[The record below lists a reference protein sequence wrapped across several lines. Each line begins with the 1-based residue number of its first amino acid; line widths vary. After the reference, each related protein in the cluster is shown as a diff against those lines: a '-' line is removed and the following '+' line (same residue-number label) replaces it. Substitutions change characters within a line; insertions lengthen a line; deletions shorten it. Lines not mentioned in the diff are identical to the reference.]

1 LALAAESPAK
11 SEVGGRLG
19 AFFDPERSVFDREK
33 TETESDIEFD
43 FFDESPT
50 VESSQR
56 AEGEPRK
63 RRRLPTRPPAPPGG
77 PQLYRLGVLIAGAIV
92 LAVILILVVNSCRK
106 NQKVSAYESYVGS
119 VSTVA
124 AQSEDLGKQLNTQ
137 LTTPGIK
144 LEDLRSDV
152 EGLREQQ
159 EQILRR
165 AEELEPPG
173 PLLEQQEALVETM
186 QFRVNGLVGLAT
198 ALEQVA
204 QTSNADESGQLLASQ
219 AQRLVASDVVYAD
232 GFQSPTETVLE
243 EQGVSNVP
251 VPASKFVQNPEFGS
265 PTQWKQTVARL
276 TQSPQA
282 GGLHGNGIQAVR
294 VQPGGQ
300 QLSPTEDNTIES
312 SSELRFEVLVQNSG
326 DSQETR
332 VQVRLVIQQ
341 DPLIE
346 KQQVIDVINP
356 GETKTVTFRDF
367 GELSF
372 ATSTILKVS
381 IEPVQGETNTSNN
394 TAEYPVI
401 FVFS

>member
-1 LALAAESPAK
+1 
-11 SEVGGRLG
+11 
-19 AFFDPERSVFDREK
+19 VFDREK
-33 TETESDIEFD
+33 TESESDIEFD

-63 RRRLPTRPPAPPGG
+63 RRRLPTRPPKPPGG

-106 NQKVSAYESYVGS
+106 NQKVSAYESYVES
-119 VSTVA
+119 VSTIA

-137 LTTPGIK
+137 LTTPGIT
-144 LEDLRSDV
+144 LEALREDV
-152 EGLREQQ
+152 GGLRQQQ
-159 EQILRR
+159 EQLLRQ
-165 AEELEPPG
+165 AQDLGPPG
-173 PLLEQQEALVETM
+173 PLLEQQESLVEAM
-186 QFRVNGLVGLAT
+186 QFRVNGLDGLAT
-198 ALEQVA
+198 AFAQVA
-204 QTSNADESGQLLASQ
+204 QTSDPDESGQLLASQ

-251 VPASKFVQNPEFGS
+251 VPASRFVQNPEFGS

-332 VQVRLVIQQ
+332 VRVTLVIQQ

-346 KQQVIDVINP
+346 KQQFIDVINP

-372 ATSTILKVS
+372 STATVLKVTV
-381 IEPVQGETNTSNN
+381 EPVQGETNTGNN

-401 FVFS
+401 FVFP

>member
-1 LALAAESPAK
+1 M
-11 SEVGGRLG
+11 
-19 AFFDPERSVFDREK
+19 FDREK
-33 TETESDIEFD
+33 PETQSDIEFD

-56 AEGEPRK
+56 PEGGPRK
-63 RRRLPTRPPAPPGG
+63 RRRLPTRPPSPPGG

-92 LAVILILVVNSCRK
+92 LAVILILVVNSCRN
-106 NQKVSAYESYVGS
+106 NQKVSAYENYVES
-119 VSTVA
+119 VSTIA

-137 LTTPGIK
+137 LTTPGIT
-144 LEDLRSDV
+144 LEALREDV

-165 AEELEPPG
+165 SQELEPPG
-173 PLLEQQEALVETM
+173 PLLEQQASLVETM
-186 QFRVNGLVGLAT
+186 QFRVNGLAGLAT

-204 QTSNADESGQLLASQ
+204 QTSNADESGLLLASQ

-251 VPASKFVQNPEFGS
+251 VPASLFVQNPEFGS

-276 TQSPQA
+276 TQAPEA
-282 GGLHGNGIQAVR
+282 GGLHGNGIQGVV
-294 VQPGGQ
+294 VQPGDQ
-300 QLSPTEDNTIES
+300 QLSPTEDNSIAS
-312 SSELRFEVLVQNSG
+312 SSDLRIQVLVQNSG
-326 DSQETR
+326 DSQET
-332 VQVRLVIQQ
+332 QVEVTLTILQ
-341 DPLIE
+341 DPQIE
-346 KQQVIDVINP
+346 KGQVIDIINP

-367 GELSF
+367 GELGF
-372 ATSTILKVS
+372 ATSTVLQVNV
-381 IEPVQGETNTSNN
+381 EPVQGETNKGNN

-401 FVFS
+401 FTLD

>member
-1 LALAAESPAK
+1 
-11 SEVGGRLG
+11 
-19 AFFDPERSVFDREK
+19 VFDREK
-33 TETESDIEFD
+33 TESESDIEFD

-63 RRRLPTRPPAPPGG
+63 RRRLPTRPPKPPGG

-106 NQKVSAYESYVGS
+106 NQKVSAYESYVES
-119 VSTVA
+119 VSTIA

-137 LTTPGIK
+137 LTTPGIT
-144 LEDLRSDV
+144 LEALREDV
-152 EGLREQQ
+152 GGLRQQQ
-159 EQILRR
+159 EQLLQQ
-165 AEELEPPG
+165 AQDLGPPG

-186 QFRVNGLVGLAT
+186 QFRVNGLDGLAT

-204 QTSNADESGQLLASQ
+204 QTSNADEAGQLLASQ

-251 VPASKFVQNPEFGS
+251 VPASRFVQNPEFGS

-332 VQVRLVIQQ
+332 VRVTLVIQQ

-346 KQQVIDVINP
+346 KQQFIDVINP

-372 ATSTILKVS
+372 STATVLKVTV
-381 IEPVQGETNTSNN
+381 EPVQGETNTGNN

-401 FVFS
+401 FVFP

>member
-1 LALAAESPAK
+1 
-11 SEVGGRLG
+11 
-19 AFFDPERSVFDREK
+19 VFDREK

-63 RRRLPTRPPAPPGG
+63 RRRMPTRPPSPPGG

-106 NQKVSAYESYVGS
+106 NQKVSAYESYVES
-119 VSTVA
+119 VSTIA

-137 LTTPGIK
+137 LTTPGIT
-144 LEDLRSDV
+144 LEALREDV
-152 EGLREQQ
+152 EGLRQQQ
-159 EQILRR
+159 EQLLQQ
-165 AEELEPPG
+165 AQDLGPPG
-173 PLLEQQEALVETM
+173 PLIEQQEALVETM
-186 QFRVNGLVGLAT
+186 QFRVNGLDGLAT
-198 ALEQVA
+198 ALQQVA

-251 VPASKFVQNPEFGS
+251 VPASRFVQNPEFGS
-265 PTQWKQTVARL
+265 PTQWEQTVARL
-276 TQSPQA
+276 TQSPQS

-332 VQVRLVIQQ
+332 VEVKLVIQQ

-372 ATSTILKVS
+372 STATILKVT
-381 IEPVQGETNTSNN
+381 IEPVQGETNTGNN

-401 FVFS
+401 FVFP

>member
-1 LALAAESPAK
+1 
-11 SEVGGRLG
+11 
-19 AFFDPERSVFDREK
+19 VFDREK
-33 TETESDIEFD
+33 TETQSDIEFD

-50 VESSQR
+50 VEQSQR
-56 AEGEPRK
+56 GEGGPRR
-63 RRRLPTRPPAPPGG
+63 RRRLPTRPPTPPGG

-92 LAVILILVVNSCRK
+92 LAVILILVVNSCRN
-106 NQKVSAYESYVGS
+106 NQKVSAYENYVES
-119 VSTVA
+119 VSTIA

-137 LTTPGIK
+137 LTTPGIR
-144 LEDLRSDV
+144 LEALRGDV

-165 AEELEPPG
+165 AQELEPPG

-186 QFRVNGLVGLAT
+186 QFRVNGLDGLAT

-204 QTSNADESGQLLASQ
+204 QTSDADESGQLLASQ

-251 VPASKFVQNPEFGS
+251 VPASRFVQNPEFGS
-265 PTQWKQTVARL
+265 PTLWKQTVARL

-294 VQPGGQ
+294 VQPGAQ
-300 QLSPTEDNTIES
+300 VLSPTEDNTIES
-312 SSELRFEVLVQNSG
+312 SSNLVIEVLVQNSG
-326 DSQETR
+326 DSQETQ
-332 VQVRLVIQQ
+332 VEVRLVIQQ

-346 KQQVIDVINP
+346 KRQVIDVINP
-356 GETKTVTFRDF
+356 GETKTVRFSDF

-372 ATSTILKVS
+372 ATSTTLKVS
-381 IEPVQGETNTSNN
+381 IEPVQGEENTSNN

-401 FVFS
+401 FTFA

>member
-1 LALAAESPAK
+1 M
-11 SEVGGRLG
+11 
-19 AFFDPERSVFDREK
+19 FDREK
-33 TETESDIEFD
+33 PETESDIEFD

-56 AEGEPRK
+56 GEGGGPRK
-63 RRRLPTRPPAPPGG
+63 RRRLPTRPPKPPGG

-106 NQKVSAYESYVGS
+106 NQKVSAYEDYVES
-119 VSTVA
+119 VSTIA
-124 AQSEDLGKQLNTQ
+124 SQSEDLGKQLNTQ
-137 LTTPGIK
+137 LTTPGIT
-144 LEDLRSDV
+144 LEALREDV
-152 EGLREQQ
+152 EGLRQQQ
-159 EQILRR
+159 EQLLQQ
-165 AEELEPPG
+165 AQDLGPPG
-173 PLLEQQEALVETM
+173 PLLEQQESLVEAM
-186 QFRVNGLVGLAT
+186 QFRVNGLDGLAT
-198 ALEQVA
+198 AFAQVA
-204 QTSNADESGQLLASQ
+204 QTSDPDESGQLLASQ

-276 TQSPQA
+276 TQAPES

-294 VQPGGQ
+294 VQGSDQ
-300 QLSPTEDNTIES
+300 QLSPSQDNSIKATS
-312 SSELRFEVLVQNSG
+312 DLAFEVLIQNSG
-326 DSQETR
+326 DSQET
-332 VQVRLVIQQ
+332 QVEVTLTILQ
-341 DPLIE
+341 DPQIQ

-356 GETKTVTFRDF
+356 GETKTVTFRNF

-372 ATSTILKVS
+372 GTSTTLKVS
-381 IEPVQGETNTSNN
+381 IEPVQGETNTGNN

-401 FVFS
+401 FTLG

>member
-1 LALAAESPAK
+1 
-11 SEVGGRLG
+11 
-19 AFFDPERSVFDREK
+19 VFDREK
-33 TETESDIEFD
+33 TESESDIEFD

-56 AEGEPRK
+56 AEGEPNK
-63 RRRLPTRPPAPPGG
+63 RRRLPTRPPKPPGG

-92 LAVILILVVNSCRK
+92 LAVILILVVNSCRE
-106 NQKVSAYESYVGS
+106 NQKVSAYEDYVES
-119 VSTVA
+119 VSTIA

-137 LTTPGIK
+137 LTTPGIT
-144 LEDLRSDV
+144 LEALREDV
-152 EGLREQQ
+152 GGLRQQQ
-159 EQILRR
+159 EQLLQQ
-165 AEELEPPG
+165 AQELGPPG

-186 QFRVNGLVGLAT
+186 QFRVNGLDGLAT

-251 VPASKFVQNPEFGS
+251 VPASRFVQNPEFGS

-332 VQVRLVIQQ
+332 VEVKLVIQQ

-372 ATSTILKVS
+372 STATILKVT
-381 IEPVQGETNTSNN
+381 IEPVQGETNTGNN

-401 FVFS
+401 FVFP